1 MRNYE
6 KVRRQ
11 REHVYEN
18 EERRSAAK
26 LQEMLS
32 EAKAREVL
40 AEHGDRRDANTQQ
53 RIHRQKELEVTLT
66 PGERKVMVARE
77 DQEPAGD
84 SAVNEETL
92 HLQVSGKGL

>member
-1 MRNYE
+1 MTMDE
-6 KVRRQ
+6 KMRRQ
-11 REHVYEN
+11 REYVYEN

-53 RIHRQKELEVTLT
+53 RIHRQKELEVTIQ
-66 PGERKVMVARE
+66 GKERLWVRE
-77 DQEPAGD
+77 RTRNQQEIQ
-84 SAVNEETL
+84 L
-92 HLQVSGKGL
+92 